1 MTVLEL
7 RPAPP
12 PTRRRVG
19 RLTASLVALGY
30 LSAAVILLHGIWAD
44 PNGRYLWDSGQDQNQ
59 WQWFFD
65 VTAHQVLNGQNP
77 LSTTLMN
84 HPLGVNLMAN
94 TAMFG
99 LSIPLVPVT
108 VWLGSGVTWVLI
120 LTLGLAGTAYAW
132 FWMFSRRLAS
142 APAAAVGG
150 LFCGFAPA
158 MISHAN
164 AHPNFVVLAVIP
176 LLLLPRPPGRRTAIV
191 LGLLIAYQIFLGE
204 EVLLLAATGLV
215 VFGAVYTVVRPLE
228 SSTFVRRYATTI
240 LSAGVITVAIV
251 ALPLA
256 WQFFGPQSYH
266 ELVHGSAGNQLGAFT
281 AFNSWA
287 LAGDPEKAQA
297 LSINPT
303 EENAFFGWPLLLLV
317 LGLVI
322 ALRKQPKVR
331 VLGIT
336 ALIFAWL
343 SLGPSMEV
351 FGIDVPGPWA
361 VIRHL
366 PLYDSVVESRLTMV
380 CIPIIGVLLALG
392 IDRFRKV
399 GYVLVAAA
407 LLPIVPVPLTAIDR
421 GPSPEFFSTGLWR
434 DYVRPGR
441 SVVPAPP
448 TNGANGAPLQW
459 QREADFGFT
468 LPDGYF
474 VGPHG
479 PEGKG
484 GYGAVPRPTSTMFWQ
499 VQDGGGCVI
508 APAQLR
514 ADLEYWNADVI
525 VVQPGNERMHT
536 CLDELLGRGS
546 LVGGL
551 WVWRVM

>member
-1 MTVLEL
+1 MV
-7 RPAPP
+7 A
-12 PTRRRVG
+12 VG
-19 RLTASLVALGY
+19 YLTA
-30 LSAAVILLHGIWAD
+30 AVVLLHGIWAD

-77 LSTTLMN
+77 LFSTLMN
-84 HPLGVNLMAN
+84 APLGVNLMAN

-99 LSIPLVPVT
+99 LSLPLIPVT
-108 VWLGSGVTWVLI
+108 AWLGSGVTWVLI

-142 APAAAVGG
+142 APAAAIGG

-204 EVLLLAATGLV
+204 EVLLLAATGLA
-215 VFGAVYTVVRPLE
+215 VFGLIHAIVRPLE

-240 LSAGVITVAIV
+240 LGAGAVTLAIV

-266 ELVHGSAGNQLGAFT
+266 KLGHGSAGNPLGAFT

-287 LAGDPEKAQA
+287 LAGDPDTAQA
-297 LSINPT
+297 RSINPT

-317 LGLVI
+317 VGIVI

-331 VLGIT
+331 ILGIT

-343 SLGPSMEV
+343 STGRSMEL
-351 FGIDVPGPWA
+351 FGVDIPGPWA
-361 VIRHL
+361 AIRFL
-366 PLYDSVVESRLTMV
+366 PLYDSVVESRLAMV
-380 CIPIIGVLLALG
+380 CIPIIGILLAIG
-392 IDRFRKV
+392 IDQLKPLKFRML
-399 GYVLVAAA
+399 GYTVIAAA
-407 LLPIVPVPLTAIDR
+407 LLPIVPVPLTVIDR
-421 GPSPEFFSTGLWR
+421 GPAPEFFSAGLWR
-434 DYVRPGR
+434 DYVRPGH

-459 QREADFGFT
+459 QREANFGFT

-479 PEGKG
+479 PTGKG
-484 GYGAVPRPTSTMFWQ
+484 GYGAQPRPTSTMFWQ
-499 VQDGGGCVI
+499 VQDGGECAI
-508 APAQLR
+508 APARLHADLQFWR
-514 ADLEYWNADVI
+514 ADAI
-525 VVQPGNERMHT
+525 VVQAGNERMRT
-536 CLDELLGRGS
+536 CLDGLLGKGS
-546 LVGGL
+546 LVGGM
-551 WVWRVM
+551 WVWPVERS